1 MIKRFAVMSMAQTQ
15 IKNSCQ
21 KIVPCFKAEILQEF
35 ENEELA
41 LQFIEDYYSE
51 DKRRY
56 LTTYEGIW
64 ITPIYYPDS

>member
-15 IKNSCQ
+15 IKDSCQ
-21 KIVPCFKAEILQEF
+21 KNVSCFKAEILAECETEQ
-35 ENEELA
+35 LA
-41 LQFIEDYYSE
+41 LDYIENYYAA

-64 ITPIYYPDS
+64 VTPIYYPDA